1 METLYYSKMNSPF
14 GPLIVG
20 VSHRGLVLLEFDRGN
35 FPPLENGKR
44 PQISWHESAE
54 ETREYVHEVKE
65 YFAGE
70 RREFTIPLDLRG
82 TAFQKRC
89 WKALLSIPYGETR
102 SYGDIAKIVGKPRAS
117 RAVGGANHR
126 NNMCIVIPCHRVLA
140 SDGTLGGYG
149 GPGGLKLKRK
159 LLELEGVH
167 VTSAGVIK
175 RAPRKAAGHAA

>member
-1 METLYYSKMNSPF
+1 METLYYSKFNSPF
-14 GPLIVG
+14 GPLVVG

-35 FPPLENGKR
+35 FPPLEKGR
-44 PQISWHESAE
+44 PTVSWHEDPAQ
-54 ETREYVHEVKE
+54 TQEYVRELEE

-102 SYGDIAKIVGKPRAS
+102 SYGDIAKMIGKPRAS
-117 RAVGGANHR
+117 RAVGTANHA
-126 NNMCIVIPCHRVLA
+126 NNMCIVIPCHRVIA
-140 SDGTLGGYG
+140 GDGTLGGYG

-167 VTSAGVIK
+167 VSSSGVVK
-175 RAPRKAAGHAA
+175 RNTRKAAGHAA

>member
-1 METLYYSKMNSPF
+1 METLYYSKFNSPF

-35 FPPLENGKR
+35 FPPLEKGR
-44 PQISWHESAE
+44 PSVSWHEDPDQTGE
-54 ETREYVHEVKE
+54 YIRELEE

-70 RREFTIPLDLRG
+70 RREFTVPLDLRG

-102 SYGDIAKIVGKPRAS
+102 SYGDIAKMIGKPRAS
-117 RAVGGANHR
+117 RAVGSANHR
-126 NNMCIVIPCHRVLA
+126 NNMCIVIPCHRVIA
-140 SDGTLGGYG
+140 GDGTLGGYG

-159 LLELEGVH
+159 LLELEGVQ
-167 VTSAGVIK
+167 VTSAGVVK
-175 RAPRKAAGHAA
+175 PGRHKAAGHAA

>member
-1 METLYYSKMNSPF
+1 METLYYSKFNSPF
-14 GPLIVG
+14 GPLVVG

-35 FPPLENGKR
+35 FPPLEKGR
-44 PQISWHESAE
+44 PTVSWHEDPE
-54 ETREYVHEVKE
+54 QTREYVRELEE

-82 TAFQKRC
+82 TTFQKRC

-102 SYGDIAKIVGKPRAS
+102 SYGDIAKMIGKPRAS
-117 RAVGGANHR
+117 RAVGTANHA
-126 NNMCIVIPCHRVLA
+126 NNMCIVIPCHRVIA
-140 SDGTLGGYG
+140 GDGTLGGYG

-167 VTSAGVIK
+167 VSSAGVVK
-175 RAPRKAAGHAA
+175 RNTRNAAGHAA

>member
-1 METLYYSKMNSPF
+1 METLYYSKLNSPF
-14 GPLIVG
+14 GPLVVG

-35 FPPLENGKR
+35 FPPLEKGKPR
-44 PQISWHESAE
+44 MSWHEDAE
-54 ETREYVHEVKE
+54 QTREYVSELQE

-102 SYGDIAKIVGKPRAS
+102 SYGDIAKMIGKPRAS
-117 RAVGGANHR
+117 RAVGSANHS
-126 NNMCIVIPCHRVLA
+126 NNMCIVIPCHRVIA

-149 GPGGLKLKRK
+149 GPGGLKLKKK
-159 LLELEGVH
+159 LLELEGIQ
-167 VTSAGVIK
+167 VTVAGVV
-175 RAPRKAAGHAA
+175 RRGTRKAAGHAA